1 MLNFFKNIFQYF
13 FKDSFYEPD
22 YFNEEEENRYLAE
35 HNSPD
40 NNNYMSPTYA
50 SHTDDYMSLS
60 HDNNNDTYGTYSD
73 SKSQRHNNSSK
84 LNRNDSNNNAN
95 GFYNYQR
102 TSCDDQ
108 MNDKTKLGLSND
120 SEEYYEMYEDEAQ
133 KDDRRYEEEF
143 DNEYAQDSST
153 LSKQMMHKQMSIL
166 EDDAQQ
172 LDEYM
177 NEKDSMMLDGEQK
190 AIDEEYLDEFDEDAI
205 PRRTSRTSDSGGY
218 MKKQESIMED
228 DPELKHFEDSMKNQQ
243 QQFQDIDKDHFGLDI
258 TQKSVSITE
267 DGVTRVVHEKP
278 QPKRTAKQR
287 WHWAYNRIVHQAQVS
302 ELNLH

>member
-1 MLNFFKNIFQYF
+1 M
-13 FKDSFYEPD
+13 KDSFYEPD

-50 SHTDDYMSLS
+50 SQTDDYMSLS
-60 HDNNNDTYGTYSD
+60 NDNNNDTYGTYSD
-73 SKSQRHNNSSK
+73 SKPQRHNNSSK

-120 SEEYYEMYEDEAQ
+120 SEEYYEMYEEEAQ

-177 NEKDSMMLDGEQK
+177 NEKDSRMLDGEQK
-190 AIDEEYLDEFDEDAI
+190 TIDEEYLDEFDEDAI
-205 PRRTSRTSDSGGY
+205 PRRKSDTSGY

-243 QQFQDIDKDHFGLDI
+243 QQFQDIDKELDHFDMEMK
-258 TQKSVSITE
+258 QKKSVSISE
-267 DGVTRVVHEKP
+267 EGVMVKHEKP
-278 QPKRTAKQR
+278 REQRTAKQR

-302 ELNLH
+302 DSNYSLT

>member
-1 MLNFFKNIFQYF
+1 MKLFHFSL
-13 FKDSFYEPD
+13 KDSFYEPD

-50 SHTDDYMSLS
+50 SQPDDYMSLS
-60 HDNNNDTYGTYSD
+60 NDNNNDTYGTYSD
-73 SKSQRHNNSSK
+73 SKPQRHNNSSK

-108 MNDKTKLGLSND
+108 MNDKTKLGLRND
-120 SEEYYEMYEDEAQ
+120 SEEYYEMYEEEAE

-177 NEKDSMMLDGEQK
+177 NGKDSMMLDSEQK

-205 PRRTSRTSDSGGY
+205 PRRKSDTSGY

-228 DPELKHFEDSMKNQQ
+228 DPELKHFEDTMQNQQ
-243 QQFQDIDKDHFGLDI
+243 QQFQNIDKELD
-258 TQKSVSITE
+258 QFDMEMKQKKSVSISE
-267 DGVTRVVHEKP
+267 EGVMVVHEKP
-278 QPKRTAKQR
+278 REKRTAKQR

-302 ELNLH
+302 DTQAFI